1 MELQS
6 FIQNGKTLNLEPR
19 MSYLGTIWPEFKKTI
34 AIFEISAFDFAKMES
49 FMLKRKN
56 KILDRKCLIWV
67 FLDWHLKILLWYLK
81 STPQFYQKWFFNHYS
96 EFWFLAYCIYCIN
109 NPITIQKCT
118 RYGFNVPNSSL
129 KTKPLK
135 AWTR

>member
-6 FIQNGKTLNLEPR
+6 FIQNGKSLNLEPR

-67 FLDWHLKILLWYLK
+67 FLDWLNTSVLPKMI
-81 STPQFYQKWFFNHYS
+81 F
-96 EFWFLAYCIYCIN
+96 
-109 NPITIQKCT
+109 
-118 RYGFNVPNSSL
+118 
-129 KTKPLK
+129 
-135 AWTR
+135 

>member
-19 MSYLGTIWPEFKKTI
+19 MPYLGTIWPEFEKTI

-56 KILDRKCLIWV
+56 
-67 FLDWHLKILLWYLK
+67 
-81 STPQFYQKWFFNHYS
+81 
-96 EFWFLAYCIYCIN
+96 
-109 NPITIQKCT
+109 
-118 RYGFNVPNSSL
+118 
-129 KTKPLK
+129 
-135 AWTR
+135 